1 MKFVAAWLLIVFLQS
16 IASPVFAES
25 ADNHESRAIEVELG
39 TIVSMLAAGS
49 QQELVSG
56 MDARFSLALDR
67 IEIIDDLIDFQY
79 LAAADRIEK
88 DGGYL
93 YKLVKLN
100 PAYEYFEDSTLGGPW
115 SKGVAVPFRRHI
127 FFSAD
132 DKIIGEYVRFQMD
145 NHIDLGLA
153 TSFMNM
159 AEDVARTNFGHVAKE
174 ISPQTIEFW
183 NYKFWLTNDYDDEL
197 EFAWHGQ
204 FVVFILRAGDQRP
217 EEIDE
222 QPMGLWLLSE
232 EELANGD
239 GH

>member
-1 MKFVAAWLLIVFLQS
+1 MKSMTMLLLIVFLQS

-25 ADNHESRAIEVELG
+25 ADTSDSKAIEVELG
-39 TIVSMLAAGS
+39 TVEAMLNAGV
-49 QQELVSG
+49 QQDLVAC
-56 MDARFSLALDR
+56 MDMQFPLNIDN
-67 IEIIDDLIDFQY
+67 IEIIEELSSFHY
-79 LAAADRIEK
+79 LSAHDRIAE
-88 DGGYL
+88 DRGYL
-93 YKLVKLN
+93 YKLVELD

-115 SKGVAVPFRRHI
+115 DEDVAIPFRRHI

-132 DKIIGEYVRFQMD
+132 DKIIGEYVRFRMD
-145 NHIDLGLA
+145 DDVDLGLA

-197 EFAWHGQ
+197 EFSWYGQ

-232 EELANGD
+232 EERANGD